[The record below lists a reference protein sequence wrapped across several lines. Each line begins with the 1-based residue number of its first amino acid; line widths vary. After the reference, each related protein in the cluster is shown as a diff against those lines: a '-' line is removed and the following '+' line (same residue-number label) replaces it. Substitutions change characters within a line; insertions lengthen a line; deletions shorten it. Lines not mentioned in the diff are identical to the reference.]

1 MIISRQHSRH
11 HSLVRNNYLHD
22 LEANETAVV
31 STIGD
36 MALFFLAPVFIEL
49 FKNLLQYAL
58 DETLMVL
65 IES

>member
-1 MIISRQHSRH
+1 M
-11 HSLVRNNYLHD
+11 RNNYLHD